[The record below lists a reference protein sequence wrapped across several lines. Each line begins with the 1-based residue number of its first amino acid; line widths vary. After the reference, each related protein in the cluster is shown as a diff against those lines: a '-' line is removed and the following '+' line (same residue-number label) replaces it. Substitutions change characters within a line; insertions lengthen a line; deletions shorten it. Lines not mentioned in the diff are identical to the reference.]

1 MIFGNYCERACLNGD
16 AVTKVT
22 RTFEGSF
29 REKLTRTRSMQQNV
43 LARTATA
50 QHAHFAAMHE
60 KHAPCWVAAPK
71 QHLAA
76 VVILQSRKPLQRLR
90 QLKSQCP
97 HSG

>member
-1 MIFGNYCERACLNGD
+1 MIFGNYCERACLKGD

-29 REKLTRTRSMQQNV
+29 REKLARTRSMQQDV
-43 LARTATA
+43 FACTATA
-50 QHAHFAAMHE
+50 QHPHFAAMHE
-60 KHAPCWVAAPK
+60 KHAPCRVAAPK

-90 QLKSQCP
+90 QLKSQCL
-97 HSG
+97 HSR